1 MRRLWLFA
9 LLAPLTLALRTD
21 GAAQEPVQAQL
32 KIVTPPAPAAA
43 QANGDLYFISLSQE
57 DAMDFLAHGFERAIM
72 DNAKPMFKEIHGQV
86 IKGRDCN
93 KPRILEALDELDGKV
108 KANDVVM
115 LFIACHGTCDKSGE
129 SIFHVRGGGKIR
141 PREVKSRLGKLPCQ
155 SIVMNDACCSGNWHK
170 EFEGDPMPENIS
182 VLTCCQWNQTSI
194 NEFDIALFEGFFGKA
209 DFNKDGIVDLDELM
223 KYTGLRLRE
232 VVGGLLVPT
241 LHKAKNLTRP
251 LQLTKVNP
259 KIVTVVHQ
267 KEVFTG
273 VVEDRDGDE
282 FEVHLLGFTQK
293 GRKAGYGGDRVKTR
307 YNRSNIILP
316 TDGDALMV
324 KKSGGWFPAVKLG
337 KTGDDIRVRFIGSD
351 GEDTFAA
358 EDVRHLFG
366 LNPSEEIRPGLFR
379 KR

>member
-21 GAAQEPVQAQL
+21 GGMAPQDIQL
-32 KIVTPPAPAAA
+32 KIVAPAGAP
-43 QANGDLYFISLSQE
+43 ANGDLYFISLSQE

-72 DNAKPMFKEIHGQV
+72 DNAPKMFREIHGQV
-86 IKGRDCN
+86 IKGRDCV
-93 KPRILEALDELDGKV
+93 KPKILEALDDLDGKV

-115 LFIACHGTCDKSGE
+115 LFIACHGTCSKSGE
-129 SIFHVRGGGKIR
+129 SVFHVRNGGVIR
-141 PREVKSRLGKLPCQ
+141 PREVKARLGKLPCQ
-155 SIVMNDACCSGNWHK
+155 SIIMNDACCSGNWPK

-232 VVGGLLVPT
+232 TVGGLLVPT
-241 LHKAKNLTRP
+241 LHKAKNLKTP
-251 LQLTKVNP
+251 LLLTKVNP
-259 KIVTVVHQ
+259 KTVTVVHQ

-273 VVEDRDGDE
+273 VVEDQDGDE
-282 FEVHLLGFTQK
+282 YELHILGFTQK
-293 GRKAGYGGDRVKTR
+293 GRKAGYGGGRVKTR
-307 YNRSNIILP
+307 YNRSQIILAS
-316 TDGDALMV
+316 DGAALMV
-324 KKSGGWFPAVKLG
+324 KKSNGWFPAVKLG
-337 KTGDDIRVRFIGSD
+337 MQGDDYRVRFIGSD
-351 GEDTFAA
+351 GEEVATA

-366 LNPSEEIRPGLFR
+366 LNPSEEFRPGLFM